1 MQQSTQVLVIGGGPA
16 GSTAA
21 SLLAREGFDV
31 TLIEKAIFP
40 RYHIGESLLPSCL
53 EILDTIGARD
63 KIEAHGFVQKKGGY
77 FDWGLDS
84 WELDFT
90 KLRHPYSF
98 QVVRSEFDQL
108 LLEHAK
114 SLGVKVYEGVE
125 VQSIDFDG
133 ERPQSAH
140 WARVADLTTNGKLV
154 DEAAQSG
161 DISFDYLI
169 DASGR
174 AGIMAMRYLKGRH
187 YHNAFQNVGVWGY
200 WKGATRQQ
208 NAPEGAISVG
218 AIPDGWIWAIP
229 LHNGTTS
236 VGLVL
241 HKTRFKEQ
249 RQQDM
254 SIEQVY
260 EQAIAKCD
268 LISGLLKNAERI
280 SDVKAEQDYSYMAE
294 QITGPNYF
302 LIGDA
307 ACFIDPLL
315 STGVH
320 LATHSALLAS
330 ASAASILRGEC
341 SKEEAMAFFDES
353 YRHAYLRLMVIVSAL
368 YQQYNGEPT
377 YFWQAQ
383 QLTNQDYEDSTA
395 LNQAF
400 LFIVSGM
407 EDLKDSEHG
416 ATVHDLETM
425 AQQMP
430 VDERASLAQQAYHRV
445 MWNASLSPAT
455 AIEGMYIVTKPRL
468 GLTRVQDIPVGA

>member
-1 MQQSTQVLVIGGGPA
+1 MQQSTQVLVIGGGPG

-31 TLIEKAIFP
+31 TLIEKAVFP

-53 EILDTIGARD
+53 EILDTIGARE
-63 KIEAHGFVQKKGGY
+63 KIEAHGFQRKDGGY
-77 FDWGLDS
+77 FDWGKDA
-84 WELDFT
+84 WTLDFT

-98 QVVRSEFDQL
+98 QVVRSEFDHI

-114 SLGVKVYEGVE
+114 SVGVKVYEGIE
-125 VQSIDFDG
+125 VKSIDFDG
-133 ERPQSAH
+133 ERPRSAN
-140 WARVADLTTNGKLV
+140 WVRVNS
-154 DEAAQSG
+154 DEQHESDKEQSG
-161 DISFDYLI
+161 TISFEYVI

-174 AGIMAMRYLKGRH
+174 AGLLSMRYLNGRH
-187 YHNAFQNVGVWGY
+187 YHNAFQNVGIWGY

-208 NAPEGAISVG
+208 DVPEGAISVG
-218 AIPDGWIWAIP
+218 AIPDGWVWAIP

-236 VGLVL
+236 VGVVM
-241 HKTRFKEQ
+241 HKTRFKER
-249 RQQDM
+249 RQQGDTVEQIYQS
-254 SIEQVY
+254 SIDNCELV
-260 EQAIAKCD
+260 
-268 LISGLLKNAERI
+268 SGLLANAECVTEI
-280 SDVKAEQDYSYMAE
+280 KAEQDYSYLADRL
-294 QITGPNYF
+294 TGPGYY

-320 LATHSALLAS
+320 LATHSAMLA
-330 ASAASILRGEC
+330 AASVASSLRGDCNE
-341 SKEEAMAFFDES
+341 EEAMLFFDQS

-383 QLTNQDYEDSTA
+383 QLTSQDYDDSIA

-407 EDLKDSEHG
+407 EDLKDAEHAG
-416 ATVHDLETM
+416 AVRDLEEV
-425 AQQMP
+425 ALHMP
-430 VDERASLAQQAYHRV
+430 EKERASIAQQAYHRV
-445 MWNASLSPAT
+445 FWRASISPET
-455 AIEGMYIVTKPRL
+455 AIEGMYIVTKPHLALQR
-468 GLTRVQDIPVGA
+468 TDSVAVGA